1 MSVNGETFRRFIV
14 KHPAHVLIHILFG
27 FKSIAFHPVQRH
39 FRYCSSVLVRFI
51 SVFTRLNTCFAW
63 LTVLRR
69 GFYILNLLEYRI
81 TELLDDTGVHR

>member
-27 FKSIAFHPVQRH
+27 FKSIAFHPVHEFPVLQFRFGKVYQRVH
-39 FRYCSSVLVRFI
+39 TLEYLL
-51 SVFTRLNTCFAW
+51 RLTDM
-63 LTVLRR
+63 LRR
-69 GFYILNLLEYRI
+69 GFDILNLLEYRI